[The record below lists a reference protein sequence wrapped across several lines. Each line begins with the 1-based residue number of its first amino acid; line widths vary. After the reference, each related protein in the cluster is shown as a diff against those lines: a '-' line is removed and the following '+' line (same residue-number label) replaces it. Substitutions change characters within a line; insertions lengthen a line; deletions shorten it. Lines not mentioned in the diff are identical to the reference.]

1 MASPQGTILGP
12 LLFLIFTDDLLNY
25 LSYSIPRMYA
35 DDTSLIF
42 TNGDINE
49 LDNAMA
55 SDLKCVNIWLNANK
69 LTLISIYQISG

>member
-1 MASPQGTILGP
+1 
-12 LLFLIFTDDLLNY
+12 
-25 LSYSIPRMYA
+25 MYA